1 MIANEAERAITQKI
15 IDESNA
21 RDTAG
26 EETSAGGR
34 AMQAQMVREAAMWD
48 AVIRE
53 PVPPSA
59 ELPPPL
65 LDEDLDDAAIAAY
78 LKRAEVAN
86 IDRQVGIALDR
97 IADWRRHRAW
107 LEREITELEAPPAGA
122 DPVGSAAIDA
132 DPVPIEEAVRAG

>member
-15 IDESNA
+15 IDESNV
-21 RDTAG
+21 RDAAG

-48 AVIRE
+48 AGIRE
-53 PVPPSA
+53 PVPLSA
-59 ELPPPL
+59 DLPPPL

-107 LEREITELEAPPAGA
+107 LEREIAELDAVPEAAPAEAAGA
-122 DPVGSAAIDA
+122 AVEQPEAARA
-132 DPVPIEEAVRAG
+132 TRAG